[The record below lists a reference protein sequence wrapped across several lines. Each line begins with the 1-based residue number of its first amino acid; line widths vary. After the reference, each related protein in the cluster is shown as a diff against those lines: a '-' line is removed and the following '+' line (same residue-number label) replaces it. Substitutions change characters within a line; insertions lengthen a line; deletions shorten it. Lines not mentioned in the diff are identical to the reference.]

1 MEVMPPGFTAT
12 TATGISRT
20 VTAARGLAGLG
31 ATYQAAWADFDN
43 DGDLDLVTDGKLFVN
58 SESNTGS
65 NHWLKLRLQGDGTNV
80 NSAAIGTSAR
90 ITIGGQTMTR
100 QVEGGTGEGNQN
112 DLTLHFGLGSHSGPV
127 DVDIT
132 WADGSSQTLKGLAV
146 DNTYTPPPPPVVTF
160 TLDDHEDGTF
170 DIYASTQPGSSAG
183 ISYYNIDLVNILTA
197 EDESPMGFD
206 ADALILRGFTI
217 GGADLTGD
225 EALFAA
231 QDSVSGNAPDN
242 LIYGIGQT
250 AGSMNTFGTPRG
262 VPWDEMVLIASG
274 TYTYG
279 GPSPE
284 FGDEII
290 ANIFTEEWIDGEIW
304 EGFIEAADVELVYI
318 STELPIPGDFDLDG
332 DVDGVDFY
340 HWQMGYP
347 TASGSDLDHGDA
359 DGDGDTDGIDFGI
372 WQANYPTTL
381 GSAAIPEPATLGLLL
396 GGLTLL
402 CRRRK

>member
-1 MEVMPPGFTAT
+1 
-12 TATGISRT
+12 
-20 VTAARGLAGLG
+20 
-31 ATYQAAWADFDN
+31 
-43 DGDLDLVTDGKLFVN
+43 
-58 SESNTGS
+58 
-65 NHWLKLRLQGDGTNV
+65 
-80 NSAAIGTSAR
+80 
-90 ITIGGQTMTR
+90 
-100 QVEGGTGEGNQN
+100 
-112 DLTLHFGLGSHSGPV
+112 
-127 DVDIT
+127 
-132 WADGSSQTLKGLAV
+132 
-146 DNTYTPPPPPVVTF
+146 VVTF